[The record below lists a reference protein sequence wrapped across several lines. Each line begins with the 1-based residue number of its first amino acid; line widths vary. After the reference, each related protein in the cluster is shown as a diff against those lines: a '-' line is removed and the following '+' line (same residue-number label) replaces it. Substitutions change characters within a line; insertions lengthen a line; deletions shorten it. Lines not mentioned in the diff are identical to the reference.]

1 MPNIYPSVN
10 FYVAGQL
17 VNPPKDWLDTEI
29 LATFENGSPEA
40 NITSSE
46 MVFVNEEAVFIRNW
60 ITNGLTGGV
69 GIFEGI
75 PFKIQIL
82 NTSSNYDSFE
92 GFLDLSD
99 EFVEESP
106 VQVKCKIKKIA
117 GVVSFSERI
126 EGLTYNYLESIGVF
140 VQSDYSQCRYVIERE
155 FQVLEFAM
163 LSLSTFML
171 IRELADTVRRLST
184 DVANIVAHTT
194 GGATGPAAALIYAIA
209 IAVINLIYAALL
221 IIYIIQLIKELISY
235 LISPTRIHKGITIR
249 KALEKACNYLGYQ
262 FQSSISDMDVV
273 YLPSKSKPG
282 YLDISVFNSP
292 IQQILGAIGSGLP
305 NSADFGYTVAE
316 MFQIAHKCFDAKTTI
331 RKINGNDTVCVEPVN
346 NTAFWVPT
354 SGFTM
359 VDVLDEQKQYNTDE
373 LKANRLI
380 AFQLDLNDYWTLNN
394 YRGNSYEITTDA
406 ITTNNI
412 KLKTIKGFEEV
423 RIPCALPVRKSSL
436 SELEAALL
444 QLCQVADSVVAF
456 FGGNSSL
463 STYITNRIGVMKIS
477 SDVIQVPKLIK
488 YVNGSIPANNRDV
501 WSAKY
506 LENTYHNRK
515 SFVRNNYGNQYRVF
529 DQREIPFGFTGFLS
543 LLNYGSCLRST
554 GDVAEIKQ
562 FRWVFSSDRA
572 IVDYKV
578 KQIYTKNL
586 TEIFREEADNAEES
600 I

>member
-1 MPNIYPSVN
+1 MPNLYPSLN
-10 FYVAGQL
+10 FYIAGQL

-46 MVFVNEEAVFIRNW
+46 MIFVNEEAVFIRNW

-75 PFKIQIL
+75 PFKIQML
-82 NTSSNYDSFE
+82 NSSSTFDSFE

-99 EFVEESP
+99 DFTEETP

-126 EGLTYNYLESIGVF
+126 EGLTYNYLDSIGVF
-140 VQSDYSQCRYVIERE
+140 SNSDFSQCRYVIERE
-155 FQVLEFAM
+155 FQFLEFAI

-171 IRELADTVRRLST
+171 VRELADTVQRLSADIAT
-184 DVANIVAHTT
+184 ISGLTATAVT
-194 GGATGPAAALIYAIA
+194 GSVGALVYSIAIA
-209 IAVINLIYAALL
+209 IINLIYAALL

-235 LISPTRIHKGITIR
+235 LISPTRIHKGLTIR
-249 KALEKACNYLGYQ
+249 KALEKACQYLGYQ

-282 YLDISVFNSP
+282 YLDVSVFNPP
-292 IQQILGAIGSGLP
+292 IQQLIGALGSGLP

-331 RKINGNDTVCVEPVN
+331 RKINGVDTVFVEPVN
-346 NTAFWVPT
+346 NTGFWIPT

-359 VDVLDEQKQYNTDE
+359 VDVLDEQKRYNTDE

-380 AFQLDLNDYWTLNN
+380 SFQLDLNDYWTLNN
-394 YRGNSYEITTDA
+394 FRGNSYEITTDA

-423 RIPCALPVRKSSL
+423 RIPCALAVRKSSL
-436 SELEAALL
+436 SELETAVLN
-444 QLCQVADSVVAF
+444 LCQVADSIVAF

-463 STYITNRIGVMKIS
+463 STYVTSRVGVMKVS
-477 SDVIQVPKLIK
+477 SDLIQIPKLIK
-488 YVNGSIPANNRDV
+488 YVNGSIPSNNRDV

-515 SFVRNNYGNQYRVF
+515 SFVRNNYGNQYRNF
-529 DQREIPFGFTGFLS
+529 DEREIPFGFTGFLS
-543 LLNYGSCLRST
+543 LLNYGSCLRSN

-572 IVDYKV
+572 VVDYKV

-586 TEIFREEADNAEES
+586 TETFREEADNAEES